1 MALPADPRLLAIV
14 GDPVSHSLSPAMHN
28 AAMQALGI
36 PGTYVALK
44 APAATLASVL
54 STLTTVGAAG
64 NITVP
69 HKEAAAG
76 YVARKTD
83 ACARTGACNTF
94 WVEHGVLVGDNTD
107 VTGVSKALDQ
117 LGVSRGG
124 RWLVLGT
131 GGSARAVAAAAAERG
146 AILHVQ
152 SRTHETARR
161 FVEWARGSLAL
172 EASPAEHGAA
182 EVVINATPLGMR
194 DGDPLPL
201 APEQIGAHT
210 VVLDLVYR
218 RGGTAWVKAVEQR
231 GGSRRVSDGRTM
243 LVSQGAAAFERF
255 FPGVHAPVE
264 VMRAAVE
271 RALRV

>member
-1 MALPADPRLLAIV
+1 VAPPAEPRLLAIV

-44 APAATLASVL
+44 TPAPSLATVL
-54 STLTTVGAAG
+54 SALAAVGAAG
-64 NITVP
+64 NVTVP

-76 YVARKTD
+76 HVARKTD
-83 ACARTGACNTF
+83 TCERTGACNTF
-94 WVEHGVLVGDNTD
+94 WVEKGALVGDNTD
-107 VTGVSKALDQ
+107 VAGVGQALDR

-146 AILHVQ
+146 AILHVR
-152 SRTHETARR
+152 SRSAETARR
-161 FVEWARGSLAL
+161 FVRWAQERLAL
-172 EASPAEHGAA
+172 QAHEATDDSAD
-182 EVVINATPLGMR
+182 VVINATPLGLKES
-194 DGDPLPL
+194 DALPL
-201 APEQIGAHT
+201 AAARVEAKA

-218 RGGTAWVKAVEQR
+218 RGGTAWVRALEQ
-231 GGSRRVSDGRTM
+231 GGHRVSDGRTM
-243 LVSQGAAAFERF
+243 LVAQGAAGFERF

-271 RALRV
+271 RALRA